1 MTGSS
6 TSSII
11 PLTVCISTDTFSSSF
26 SVAFTSPFMNK
37 PHIKEIDNT
46 RIEMTFFIFL
56 QLLVTAKFTINN
68 ILSKIKAYFSFAEVT

>member
-1 MTGSS
+1 
-6 TSSII
+6 
-11 PLTVCISTDTFSSSF
+11 
-26 SVAFTSPFMNK
+26 MNK

-56 QLLVTAKFTINN
+56 QLFVTAKFTINN